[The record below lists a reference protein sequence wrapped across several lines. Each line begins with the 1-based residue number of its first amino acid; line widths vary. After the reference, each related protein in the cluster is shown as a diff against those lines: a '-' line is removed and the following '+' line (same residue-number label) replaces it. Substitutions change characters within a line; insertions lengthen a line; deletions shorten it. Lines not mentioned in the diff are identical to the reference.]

1 MRKARIVKK
10 DQPPARLVAG
20 AEPSPPQ
27 APVGDSASG
36 SSTGA
41 TPGMRKAR
49 VIKKEAPPTPPRAS
63 RAGSGDEVPTGPVRG
78 FKEALASLVDRKLR
92 ELKGVKW
99 VGASDY
105 AKEVEAKRRAVA
117 EWSRRIAKETGKEP
131 LADST
136 IRRYARQDKMPA
148 GVDGPRVNRQGIIDR
163 AGGIRAFAQKLMIKE
178 SRARRWRDKGGTIT
192 VVGTLIVVVNVDGAL
207 IRDNERYK
215 KEGVSHELR
224 FDGYDA
230 QEFRIAFA
238 ENDVDRL
245 MELIGEALVE
255 QYYGENYDNPLD
267 EYEFDVTVITSIEI
281 RD

>member
-10 DQPPARLVAG
+10 DQPAPRFVAG
-20 AEPSPPQ
+20 AEPSSPENAAGEPEP
-27 APVGDSASG
+27 AASSG
-36 SSTGA
+36 PA
-41 TPGMRKAR
+41 PGMRKAR
-49 VIKKEAPPTPPRAS
+49 VIKKAAPAAPPRAS
-63 RAGSGDEVPTGPVRG
+63 RAATGDEVPPGPVRG
-78 FKEALASLVDRKLR
+78 FKDALASLVERKMR
-92 ELKGVKW
+92 ELKGAKW
-99 VGASDY
+99 ADASEY
-105 AKEVEAKRRAVA
+105 VKEVEAKRRAVA
-117 EWSRRIAKETGKEP
+117 DWSRRIAKETGKKP

-136 IRRYARQDKMPA
+136 IRRYAREDKMPT

-163 AGGIRAFAQKLMIKE
+163 AGGLRAFAQRLKIKE

-192 VVGTLIVVVNVDGAL
+192 VVGTLIVIVNVDGSL
-207 IRDNERYK
+207 VRDNERYK
-215 KEGVSHELR
+215 KEGVTHELR
-224 FDGYDA
+224 FDGHDA